1 MTCQCRLI
9 DPHLWC
15 RMSVVGKAVCGR
27 QEVLWELFALNFA
40 MNLKLLLKK
49 NLGTSLAVQWL
60 SLHASTARG
69 MVSVPGQ

>member
-15 RMSVVGKAVCGR
+15 RMLVVGKAVCGR

-40 MNLKLLLKK
+40 VNLKLLLKK
-49 NLGTSLAVQWL
+49 KF
-60 SLHASTARG
+60 RDF
-69 MVSVPGQ
+69 PGSPVVKPS

>member
-9 DPHLWC
+9 DPHLWG

-40 MNLKLLLKK
+40 VNLKLLLKK
-49 NLGTSLAVQWL
+49 KI
-60 SLHASTARG
+60 
-69 MVSVPGQ
+69 